1 MIPALDFIG
10 MTDETL
16 IDEAAKLHTLAKAID
31 AKLDEA
37 KAIIRSRGMKEIY
50 GTSFKATVG
59 DTVVSWALDKT
70 KITEAMGEAW
80 VTKHSKQIV
89 KAGSVSFKPY
99 VALGDIKV
107 A

>member
-1 MIPALDFIG
+1 MIPALDFVG
-10 MTDETL
+10 MTDTAI
-16 IDEAAKLHTLAKAID
+16 IDEAAKLHALAKAIE

-37 KAIIRSRGMKEIY
+37 KAIIRSRGMKEMH
-50 GTSFKATVG
+50 GTSYKATVG
-59 DTVVSWALDKT
+59 DTVVSWALDKN

-80 VTKHSKQIV
+80 VLKHSKQIV

>member
-1 MIPALDFIG
+1 MIPALDFVG
-10 MTDETL
+10 MTDTAL
-16 IDEAAKLHTLAKAID
+16 IDEAAKLHTLAKAIE

-37 KAIIRSRGMKEIY
+37 KAIIRSRGMKEIH

-59 DTVVSWALDKT
+59 DTVVSWALDKN
-70 KITEAMGEAW
+70 KITEAMGDAW

-99 VALGDIKV
+99 VNLGEII
-107 A
+107 AA